1 MHYRHWAR
9 WFHKEEITSTLNNL
23 FQKIEKVRKLP
34 THFIKPAK
42 HSHQKMI
49 KYNKKENYKLIPL
62 MNTVAK
68 IIKKNQQIKSNAILK
83 G

>member
-1 MHYRHWAR
+1 M
-9 WFHKEEITSTLNNL
+9 LNNL

-34 THFIKPAK
+34 NHFIRPAK
-42 HSHQKMI
+42 HLHQKLI

-83 G
+83 GQFITTK